1 MDQQKLRNLVFEKTG
16 VKVDSNDPIFA
27 LVALNEAV
35 LAETVESHLALL
47 DDATARL
54 LEHAGVR
61 DRNASAEASSS
72 PAPGDSAASHAGP
85 QFSTHD
91 KRVLALAG
99 AVGLGAAL
107 LVLAAQALFFRPA
120 PTPPTPTPMPAPVTA
135 PAKPDAPALSAEQS
149 AALARA
155 DKLSK
160 AVQKLDPKSRAMIA
174 AEMKKP

>member
-47 DDATARL
+47 DNATTRL
-54 LEHAGVR
+54 LQHAGVPEVQSGVDHR
-61 DRNASAEASSS
+61 WS
-72 PAPGDSAASHAGP
+72 PAPDHTSTAPAP
-85 QFSTHD
+85 FSTHD
-91 KRVLALAG
+91 KHVLAVAG
-99 AVGLGAAL
+99 AVGLGAAV

-120 PTPPTPTPMPAPVTA
+120 PPAPVPVPMA
-135 PAKPDAPALSAEQS
+135 VPAVPALSAEQS
-149 AALARA
+149 VALARA
-155 DKLSK
+155 DKLAR
-160 AVQKLDPKSRAMIA
+160 AVQKLDAKSRAMIA